1 MWTFNWQNSESEIP
15 QRILLVDDEAVIR
28 RLCCDALSGSG
39 YHVDTAVDG
48 QAGWRRLEA
57 ASYDLLITDNNM
69 PNLSGVELIRK
80 LRATGM
86 PLPVILAS
94 GLVPSG
100 TEDLDLAA
108 ILQKPFTTD
117 QMVRAA
123 IECLT
128 HAQQKADWQAGV
140 PIL

>member
-1 MWTFNWQNSESEIP
+1 M
-15 QRILLVDDEAVIR
+15 
-28 RLCCDALSGSG
+28 CCDALIGSG
-39 YHVDTAVDG
+39 YHVDMAVDG
-48 QAGWRRLEA
+48 QAGWRKLQA

-94 GLVPSG
+94 GMVPSS
-100 TEDLDLAA
+100 TEDLHLAA

-117 QMVRAA
+117 QLVRAA

-128 HAQQKADWQAGV
+128 DAPHEVDLSASV